1 MLILIVEDDR
11 KLARFLNQGLAEE
24 GFEVAVEY
32 DGERAL
38 AAAIDSPP
46 DLILL
51 DVMLPGR
58 DGLEVCRALRERGVT
73 VPIVMLTVRTEVEDR
88 IAGLR
93 AGADDYLGKPFAF
106 DELLARIRAQL
117 RRTTE
122 YEGRRLGHADLEL
135 DTVTRTAH
143 RAGQPVELTGKEFAL
158 LEYLLR
164 HRGRAISEEEL
175 IREVWGMDFD
185 PGTNVVNV
193 YVHHLRSKVDR
204 EHGVKLI
211 HTVRG
216 EGYRIGEPEDG

>member
-1 MLILIVEDDR
+1 MQILIIEDDR
-11 KLARFLNQGLAEE
+11 KLARFLDQGLTEE
-24 GFEVAVEY
+24 GFEVVVAH
-32 DGERAL
+32 DGGRGL
-38 AAAIDSPP
+38 AAVVDLSP
-46 DLILL
+46 DLVLL

-58 DGLEVCRALRERGVT
+58 DGIAVCRALRERGVT
-73 VPIVMLTVRTEVEDR
+73 VPVVMLTVKTEIEDR
-88 IAGLR
+88 VAGLE

-106 DELLARIRAQL
+106 DELLARINAQL

-122 YEGRRLGHADLEL
+122 YEGRRLAHADLEL
-135 DTVTRTAH
+135 DAVTRTAT
-143 RAGQPVELTGKEFAL
+143 RAGSPVELTGKEFAL

-204 EHGVKLI
+204 DHAVKLI

-216 EGYRIGEPEDG
+216 EGYRIGEPEGG